1 MTTPPLP
8 IDSAAAAR
16 SGRAWWMARAALA
29 ATRTRRFA
37 TRWSGGMGVIVAVAL
52 VLPFAI
58 DDGAAADRA
67 RADRLTAD
75 TLRLGQRRR
84 TAERTVA
91 RAESVLVAARAP
103 SVPVT
108 VPRPR
113 VVPPAPA
120 STAPTSEF
128 ARLIADARRLN
139 SVESVLAVASHPA
152 VSAGPRMRAMADSL
166 RTLETV
172 RRARTSD
179 EAARAIVRVRL
190 TILSIAETRQRELGP
205 SAPAAQQ
212 PASPATVA
220 GLRVPDVAPQDTA
233 ALVAAWQAARDSL
246 VVAQRSL
253 DSSVRLLREMERGAS
268 TATRSGLTRFTPA
281 LLFIV
286 VLLGGLLVRFLA
298 ALRQETRTPTVA
310 DAAEA
315 EQLTGMR
322 ILAVV
327 RDAPLDGPA
336 RFKPSGVD
344 PFRMLYLGLTATGTR
359 ARTAVVTGA
368 EPEIAAAVGARLA
381 IAAAADHRNTLILDC
396 DPTQIAVSRT
406 FRERAEPGLSDV
418 LAKAFAWREVA
429 RPVGSSDGLPI
440 TLLPAGTERDDAVTG
455 TEREVVQ
462 HEFSRLRASYEL
474 TLAVASPRGVEDAL
488 ALIESSPVLFTVVV
502 GETKIDQLLA
512 DLALLRAAG
521 QKLQG
526 LVLWSAPPPVL
537 PTRAELAAM
546 LSTRKGRTPGGSF
559 TAVQKFVGDDKAKN
573 RT

>member
-1 MTTPPLP
+1 
-8 IDSAAAAR
+8 
-16 SGRAWWMARAALA
+16 
-29 ATRTRRFA
+29 
-37 TRWSGGMGVIVAVAL
+37 MGVLVVVAL
-52 VLPFAI
+52 LVPFTI
-58 DDGAAADRA
+58 DDGAATDRA

-75 TLRLGQRRR
+75 TLRFGQRRR
-84 TAERTVA
+84 TAEDAVA
-91 RAESVLVAARAP
+91 RAESTLIAARAP

-108 VPRPR
+108 APLPR
-113 VVPPAPA
+113 VVAPTPAAEAPA
-120 STAPTSEF
+120 SEF
-128 ARLIADARRLN
+128 ARLIAEARRLN
-139 SVESVLAVASHPA
+139 SIESVLAVASHPA
-152 VSAGPRMRAMADSL
+152 VSAGPRMRSTADSL
-166 RTLETV
+166 RALE
-172 RRARTSD
+172 AIQRTRPSD
-179 EAARAIVRVRL
+179 DVARAIVRVRL
-190 TILSIAETRQRELGP
+190 TILSIAETRARELGP
-205 SAPAAQQ
+205 SAPSVQQ
-212 PASPATVA
+212 PELPVAVPRTPVASI
-220 GLRVPDVAPQDTA
+220 APVDTS
-233 ALVAAWQAARDSL
+233 ALVAAWQTARDSL
-246 VVAQRSL
+246 VGAQRSL
-253 DSSVRLLREMERGAS
+253 DSSVRLLREMQRDAS
-268 TATRSGLTRFTPA
+268 SATRSGLTRFTPA

-286 VLLGGLLVRFLA
+286 VLLGGLLVRFIA
-298 ALRQETRTPTVA
+298 ALRQESRTPTVA

-396 DPTQIAVSRT
+396 DPSQIAVSRT

-418 LAKAFAWREVA
+418 LAKAFTWREVA

-455 TEREVVQ
+455 TEREAVQ
-462 HEFSRLRASYEL
+462 LEFGRLRASYEL

-502 GETKIDQLLA
+502 GETKIDRLLA

-521 QKLQG
+521 RKLQG
-526 LVLWSAPPPVL
+526 LVLWSAPPPAL
-537 PTRAELAAM
+537 PTRADLAAM

-559 TAVQKFVGDDKAKN
+559 TAVQQFVDDDKAKK